1 MCVCV
6 SILHP
11 QLCFMNSLQ
20 CEFMVDWG
28 VLNYFHPSLIKF
40 RPSNLCKLSD
50 KLHFKQK
57 YGCKTWHMEELY
69 FAQHK
74 TSKKLVIFWAS
85 MYCFC
90 FHWIL
95 FSKSILDKF
104 EGIEVWPFKLKAN
117 SLWHFK
123 WICPTKCLN
132 RNPEITIKKK
142 LDGNCKLKTWRLNF
156 SCHFLC

>member
-1 MCVCV
+1 
-6 SILHP
+6 
-11 QLCFMNSLQ
+11 MNSLQ

-142 LDGNCKLKTWRLNF
+142 LNGNCKSLQTHLWLNI
-156 SCHFLC
+156 